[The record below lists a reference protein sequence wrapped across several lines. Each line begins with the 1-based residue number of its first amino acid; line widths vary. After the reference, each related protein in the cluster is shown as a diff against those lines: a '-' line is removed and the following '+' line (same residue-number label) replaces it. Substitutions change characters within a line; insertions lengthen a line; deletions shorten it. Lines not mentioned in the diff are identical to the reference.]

1 MGSILSPMNQEALP
15 KGRRK
20 LVAVIRTAGDVIN
33 IDDAVDALAV
43 SRSEASKLLSRWAK
57 QGWLRRISSG
67 VYVPVPLD
75 SLESSH
81 VLTDPWILVPA
92 LFDPA
97 YIGGR
102 TAAEYWDLTEQLFR
116 DIVVFT
122 TRSVR
127 RSQIKKHGAQFTV
140 HSIQN
145 EKLFGLKT
153 IWRDSSRIYVSD
165 VHRTIID
172 MLNNPQ
178 TGGGIQHVSD
188 CFAAYMKR
196 SDRQDNLLIEYAD
209 RLGNGAVFKRLG
221 FISERLERGSL
232 LANECKS
239 RLTKGNAK
247 LDSNLDCS
255 RLVSK
260 WHLWIPKSW
269 AHTKNHD

>member
-1 MGSILSPMNQEALP
+1 MNHKLLP

-122 TRSVR
+122 TRPVR

-140 HSIQN
+140 HSIQK

-153 IWRDSSRIYVSD
+153 VWRDSSKISVSD

-172 MLNNPQ
+172 MLNSPQ

-196 SDRQDNLLIEYAD
+196 KDRQDNLLIEYAD
-209 RLGNGAVFKRLG
+209 KLGNGAVFKRLG
-221 FISERLERGSL
+221 YLAERLDQGPRL
-232 LANECKS
+232 TDTCKA

-247 LDSNLDCS
+247 LDSNLNCT

-260 WHLWIPKSW
+260 WHLWIPDSW
-269 AHTKNHD
+269 AHSKNHD

>member
-1 MGSILSPMNQEALP
+1 MNQEALP

-43 SRSEASKLLSRWAK
+43 TRSEASKLLSRWAK
-57 QGWLRRISSG
+57 QGWLRRISAG

-140 HSIQN
+140 HNIQK

-153 IWRDSSRIYVSD
+153 VWRDSSRISISD

-188 CFAAYMKR
+188 CFSAYMKR

-209 RLGNGAVFKRLG
+209 KLGNGAVFKRLG
-221 FISERLERGSL
+221 FMAERLDQGPL
-232 LANECKS
+232 LADACKA

-247 LDSNLDCS
+247 LDSNLNCT
-255 RLVSK
+255 RLISK
-260 WHLWIPKSW
+260 WHLWVPDSW
-269 AHTKNHD
+269 AHSKNYD